1 MAGPKL
7 TDPRTLIQAGID
19 PKTGLPLKLVNAL
32 PSELKENLKR
42 FFKTIDR
49 QDAVNRYKWYNLP
62 CNLSGQELERML
74 YLRGQLAFFYLEG
87 YGFMFTPYALDGT
100 IDFYGRFNR
109 IHPVPFSNG
118 GDEKQLTAQR
128 DLLSKIK
135 LDVKY
140 DILDE
145 EATYEDMTQSA
156 VILWDYGKDLS
167 ENIIPRTT
175 INDAI
180 VDCMAECVPYLRTH
194 LLNSCG
200 IKGVRVNDADQ
211 ADSVRAASNGVH
223 SAAMNGQSMIPIVGN
238 IEFQELAESGN
249 GKAEEYMLALQ
260 SLDNLRLSGYGL
272 ENGGVFEKKAHT
284 LQSEQ
289 DMNTSNVGLVYQ
301 DGLSLRQNFCNIVN
315 SIWGLGIWCEPS
327 ESVLGVDQ
335 DGDGAAYD
343 RNDEPG
349 EQTGNGQDN
358 GGNNNDTNDAS
369 V

>member
-7 TDPRTLIQAGID
+7 VDPSTLYQAGID
-19 PKTGLPLKLVNAL
+19 PKTRLPLKFVQGL
-32 PSELKENLKR
+32 PSELKQNLKR

-62 CNLSGQELERML
+62 CDISGQELERML
-74 YLRGQLAFFYLEG
+74 YLKGQLAFFYVEG

-100 IDFYGRFNR
+100 IDFYGRFNS
-109 IHPVPFSNG
+109 IHPVPFNNG
-118 GDEKQLTAQR
+118 GDDSQLKVQR
-128 DLLSKIK
+128 EVLSKIK

-145 EATYEDMTQSA
+145 DATFEDMTQSA

-167 ENIIPRTT
+167 ETIIPRTI

-180 VDCMAECVPYLRTH
+180 VDCMAECVPYLRTY

-200 IKGVRVNDADQ
+200 VKGVRVNDADQ
-211 ADSVRAASNGVH
+211 SDSVKEASRSVH
-223 SAAMNGQSMIPIVGN
+223 SAAMEGQSMIPIVGN
-238 IEFQELAESGN
+238 VEFQELAESGN

-260 SLDNLRLSGYGL
+260 SLDNLRLSAYGL

-343 RNDEPG
+343 RNDT
-349 EQTGNGQDN
+349 EQSGH
-358 GGNNNDTNDAS
+358 GGNEDANSNDAA

>member
-7 TDPRTLIQAGID
+7 IDPTVIVQAGID
-19 PKTGLPLKLVNAL
+19 PKTGLPLKVANAL

-62 CNLSGQELERML
+62 CNISGQELERML
-74 YLRGQLAFFYLEG
+74 YLRGQLAFFYLDG

-118 GDEKQLTAQR
+118 GDEKQLAVQR
-128 DLLSKIK
+128 DLLSKVK

-145 EATYEDMTQSA
+145 DATYDDMTKSA
-156 VILWDYGKDLS
+156 VLLWDYGKDLS
-167 ENIIPRTT
+167 ETIIPRTT
-175 INDAI
+175 INDAVI
-180 VDCMAECVPYLRTH
+180 DCMAECVPYMNTY
-194 LLNSCG
+194 LLSSCG
-200 IKGVRVNDADQ
+200 LKGVRVNDADQ
-211 ADSVRAASNGVH
+211 AESVAAASRSMHRAA
-223 SAAMNGQSMIPIVGN
+223 MEKQPMIPIVGN

-343 RNDEPG
+343 RNDSG
-349 EQTGNGQDN
+349 EQTGNGEDN
-358 GGNNNDTNDAS
+358 GGSSNDTNDAS